1 MIRNRRKFEGIPN
14 LKRFEIESS
23 NIEII
28 DRPTI
33 SRKNVSF
40 NKDIDVG
47 IFRKDAKNLKLI
59 ESYLQPLPIQVENK
73 NLKDDNKTC
82 EQSTNGIQKAGKLFI

>member
-14 LKRFEIESS
+14 LKRVGIESS

-33 SRKNVSF
+33 GRKNVSF

-47 IFRKDAKNLKLI
+47 IFRKDSKNLKLI
-59 ESYLQPLPIQVENK
+59 ESYLQPLPIQIENK
-73 NLKDDNKTC
+73 HLKDDSKAS
-82 EQSTNGIQKAGKLFI
+82 ESINGIQKNGYQY